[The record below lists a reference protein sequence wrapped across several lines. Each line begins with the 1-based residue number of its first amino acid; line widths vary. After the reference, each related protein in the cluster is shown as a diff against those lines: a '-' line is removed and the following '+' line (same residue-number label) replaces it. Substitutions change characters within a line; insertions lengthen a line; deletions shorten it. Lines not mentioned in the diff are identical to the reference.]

1 MNYMYSKMN
10 FKSVET
16 EVDFRAATNVAEV
29 SSPDLSFRT

>member
-16 EVDFRAATNVAEV
+16 VVDFRAATNVTEV
-29 SSPDLSFRT
+29 LSPVLSFRI